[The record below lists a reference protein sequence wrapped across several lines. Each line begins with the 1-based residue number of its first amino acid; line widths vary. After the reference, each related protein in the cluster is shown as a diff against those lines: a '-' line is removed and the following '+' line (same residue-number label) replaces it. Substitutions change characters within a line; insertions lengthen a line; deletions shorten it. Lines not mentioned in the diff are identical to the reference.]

1 MLVCSENEAMERVKR
16 VLEMAKK
23 SPKGSYIEYEYYKD
37 RIGRIHGLT
46 SSQYQE
52 AIRDLARV
60 LKV

>member
-23 SPKGSYIEYEYYKD
+23 STKGSYIEYEYYKD